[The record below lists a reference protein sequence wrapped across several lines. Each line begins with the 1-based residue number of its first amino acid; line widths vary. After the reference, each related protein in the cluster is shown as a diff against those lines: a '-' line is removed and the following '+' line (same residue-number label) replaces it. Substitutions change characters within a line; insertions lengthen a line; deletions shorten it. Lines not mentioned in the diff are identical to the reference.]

1 MIEIRYLLYSIFIY
15 IIYNIYHL
23 FYILFIFYIFL
34 SFICFI
40 FCIFFFLNIYI
51 YSFLKLYIFLN
62 YIIYVMYNIHIFN
75 INPVFP
81 VHINDQPNTY
91 VLVEEYVP
99 LNIQGFFLQGNA
111 GSPPTNKKS
120 AHSPSRLPPPKVYSP
135 TKYQFSCYN
144 AIRNSFLAIVIAPV
158 PFLF

>member
-1 MIEIRYLLYSIFIY
+1 MWRNISTKHLFFSRSLFLYSCF
-15 IIYNIYHL
+15 L
-23 FYILFIFYIFL
+23 VWGKFRFYPRKD
-34 SFICFI
+34 
-40 FCIFFFLNIYI
+40 N
-51 YSFLKLYIFLN
+51 N
-62 YIIYVMYNIHIFN
+62 NNIHIFN